1 MGEPHYALS
10 HLEVVLRLLMAFAC
24 GAVIGL
30 NREFHQKP
38 AGFRTFGLVSIGS
51 AVVVLMMELEQG
63 SGADAVSRVVQGV
76 LTGIGFLGAGV
87 IFKEGLSVRGLT
99 TAASIWITAA
109 VGILY
114 GVGFYYPAIL
124 ATLATIGTLALF
136 RWIEE
141 RMPSQYYALHVLRF
155 ARAKTQ
161 PEAKVRK
168 FINDHGFSVANM
180 SYRLD
185 DGGKVFEYRMS
196 IRTIDQRNITRLVEG
211 YRKREDVLE
220 FRVSP
225 TGD

>member
-87 IFKEGLSVRGLT
+87 IFQRESPKHIAGLT
-99 TAASIWITAA
+99 TAAAVWLTAGLGMAAGAGQYVIAIT
-109 VGILY
+109 
-114 GVGFYYPAIL
+114 
-124 ATLATIGTLALF
+124 GTALGLALLLLGGPF
-136 RWIEE
+136 E
-141 RMPSQYYALHVLRF
+141 RLMTR
-155 ARAKTQ
+155 
-161 PEAKVRK
+161 RK
-168 FINDHGFSVANM
+168 RNKDKPPDDAS
-180 SYRLD
+180 D
-185 DGGKVFEYRMS
+185 DGPDD
-196 IRTIDQRNITRLVEG
+196 TQ
-211 YRKREDVLE
+211 
-220 FRVSP
+220 
-225 TGD
+225 